1 MVGCKISITRVQ
13 RLIRLSRGRVDYRFN
28 CCNECTEKFVPVCA
42 KAHPDASIMQ
52 RDPRPGCACAI
63 ALLSDTFS
71 PCYNVASHRSIT
83 SRVIFSS
90 PSVSRLFL
98 ASFGPPCFAHTPSL
112 SLRSCPIQLTFILSR
127 SRCAELCISEGVK
140 RHNAAI
146 LLGAG
151 SKFAEVRM
159 AVGSYPRGPLSD
171 LSPDYYWQA
180 REYSISK
187 SLEGRRREKKKKLG
201 RILQRWKFASHRQQG
216 GHFSPVMCA
225 ILYKIIYDS
234 RERERER
241 ACFLGY
247 RCETICPVN
256 SPIETSRGK
265 TFLEKDFSFPERIK
279 AD

>member
-90 PSVSRLFL
+90 PSVSRLFPV
-98 ASFGPPCFAHTPSL
+98 SFGPPCFAHTPSL

-187 SLEGRRREKKKKLG
+187 SLEGRRREKKKKN
-201 RILQRWKFASHRQQG
+201 WG
-216 GHFSPVMCA
+216 GYYSVGNSRLIANKEDTSAPYCVPYY
-225 ILYKIIYDS
+225 IKLYTIH
-234 RERERER
+234 ERERES
-241 ACFLGY
+241 
-247 RCETICPVN
+247 V
-256 SPIETSRGK
+256 
-265 TFLEKDFSFPERIK
+265 FSWLSL
-279 AD
+279 

>member
-1 MVGCKISITRVQ
+1 MTISRDRRTKSGKRGRVKRAGIFAVVGCKISITRVQ

-90 PSVSRLFL
+90 PSVSRLFP

-187 SLEGRRREKKKKLG
+187 SLEGRRREKKKKKLG

-241 ACFLGY
+241 VFLAIVVKQFA
-247 RCETICPVN
+247 R
-256 SPIETSRGK
+256 
-265 TFLEKDFSFPERIK
+265 
-279 AD
+279 